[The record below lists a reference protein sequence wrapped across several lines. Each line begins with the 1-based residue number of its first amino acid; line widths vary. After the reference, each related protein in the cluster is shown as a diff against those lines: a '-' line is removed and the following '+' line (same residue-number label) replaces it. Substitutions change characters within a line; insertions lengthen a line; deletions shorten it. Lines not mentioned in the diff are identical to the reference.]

1 MEEWLAQI
9 RAALQAGDYARA
21 LAIYDQRATPHASAP
36 NAKDKRAVID
46 LVHTMLP
53 SSAQRLAFANAAIA
67 YDTSGCRSLAAFV
80 ARPAYAE
87 FPTEVRSL
95 LHRLADDP
103 NWEVREWA
111 GSAAGFVLHDNFDQF
126 YPTLQAWTHDAS
138 ANVRRAICIATMEAA
153 NRKMPQRAEP
163 LLALLDPLIS
173 DHDEYVRKNLGP
185 FAIGACLIAYYP
197 QPTLARLQRWF
208 ESDDREATRWNLAM
222 VFSAGQARKQ
232 LEFGLQIL
240 TALAADP
247 RRFVWRA
254 TVLPLRNL
262 AKADPAHV
270 TALLESWRDDP
281 ARQQVAAEALKYIE
295 KDQG

>member
-9 RAALQAGDYARA
+9 RAALQTGDYARA
-21 LAIYDQRATPHASAP
+21 MATYNQRTTPHAGAP

-46 LVHTMLP
+46 LVLAVLP
-53 SSAQRLAFANAAIA
+53 TAAQRLAFAYAAIA

-87 FPTEVRSL
+87 YPAEVSAL
-95 LHRLADDP
+95 LHRLAYDP

-111 GSAAGFVLHDNFDQF
+111 GSAAGFVLHNNFDLF
-126 YPTLQAWTHDAS
+126 YPTLQAWTGDAS
-138 ANVRRAICIATMEAA
+138 ANVRRAVCIVVMEAA
-153 NRKMPQRAEP
+153 SRKMPQRAEP
-163 LLALLDPLIS
+163 LLALLDPLIG
-173 DHDEYVRKNLGP
+173 DRDEYVRKNLGP
-185 FAIGACLIAYYP
+185 FAIGACLIAYYS
-197 QPTLARLQRWF
+197 QPTLARLRRWF
-208 ESDDREATRWNLAM
+208 ETDDREATRWNLAM

-232 LEFGLQIL
+232 LEFGLPIL

-270 TALLESWRDDP
+270 TALLKSWHDDP
-281 ARQQVAAEALKYIE
+281 ARQQVAAEALKYIA
-295 KDQG
+295 KDQA